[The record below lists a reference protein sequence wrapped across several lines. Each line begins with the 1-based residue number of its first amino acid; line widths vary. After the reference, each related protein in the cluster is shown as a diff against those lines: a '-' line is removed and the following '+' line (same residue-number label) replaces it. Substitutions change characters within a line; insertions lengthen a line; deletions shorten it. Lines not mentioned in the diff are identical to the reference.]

1 MDFVKKINELKEY
14 INTSNDLSINKDLLD
29 KFNQVFIYV
38 EELENEDYDK
48 LKQRLFEIDNLE
60 NVPTEVKKE
69 LQVLFLIVL
78 QINKDLTF
86 KLTNDE
92 FMKLTPK
99 IKVLDAE
106 SLTEVLNN
114 EHLKSK

>member
-48 LKQRLFEIDNLE
+48 LKQRLSEIDNLE

-86 KLTNDE
+86 KLNNDE
-92 FMKLTPK
+92 FIKLTPK
-99 IKVLDAE
+99 IEMLDTE
-106 SLTEVLNN
+106 SLNEILND